1 MFDKDKYRSE
11 ISRYRVFLD
20 IEKGLSGNTL
30 SSYTGELDKFER
42 FLEKRGLN
50 YLKITEEDILEF
62 VKEESRKGQAAST
75 QSHMISVLR
84 SFYKYLVID
93 EKVEK
98 NPAAGISFPKKWKGI
113 PKYLTKS
120 EVVDLINAP
129 DMSKKTGVRDRAI
142 LELMYATGLRI
153 SETIGLKFENIFLED
168 NFIRVMGKGS
178 RERIVPFNNKAGEEL
193 VRYLN
198 ESRPKLIK
206 DKTSEF
212 IFINKNGGPLSR
224 QGLWKVIR
232 GYGLKVGI
240 SGVLT
245 PHMLRHSFAT
255 HLLEQGADLRSIQ
268 MMLGHSNIST
278 TEIYT
283 FVAKERVKKI
293 YDKLHPRSDDEG

>member
-1 MFDKDKYRSE
+1 MFDKDKFSSE
-11 ISRYRVFLD
+11 TSRYRVFLD

-30 SSYTGELDKFER
+30 SSYIGEMDKFER
-42 FLEKRGLN
+42 FLEKRSLN

-62 VKEESRKGQAAST
+62 IKEESRKGQTAAT
-75 QSHMISVLR
+75 QAHVISVLR
-84 SFYKYLVID
+84 SFYKYLIID
-93 EKVEK
+93 EKVDV
-98 NPAAGISFPKKWKGI
+98 NPAASISFPKKWKSI
-113 PKYLTKS
+113 PKYLTKD

-178 RERIVPFNNKAGEEL
+178 KERIVPFNDRAGEEL

-198 ESRPKLIK
+198 EARPNLVK
-206 DKTSEF
+206 DEKSDF
-212 IFINKNGGPLSR
+212 VFINKNGGSLSR
-224 QGLWKVIR
+224 QGLWKIIK
-232 GYGLKVGI
+232 GYGIKIGM
-240 SGVLT
+240 SGSLT

-293 YDKLHPRSDDEG
+293 YDKLHPRSDEEG

>member
-1 MFDKDKYRSE
+1 MFDKNKFSSE
-11 ISRYRVFLD
+11 MNRFRVYLD
-20 IEKGLSGNTL
+20 IEKGLSRNTL
-30 SSYTGELDKFER
+30 NSYTTEMEKFEK
-42 FLEKRGLN
+42 FLEKYNLN
-50 YLKITEEDILEF
+50 YLEVNEENILEF
-62 VKEESRKGQAAST
+62 VKAESRKGQSAST
-75 QSHMISVLR
+75 QSHIISVLR
-84 SFYKYLVID
+84 SFYKYLIID
-93 EKVEK
+93 EKVDI
-98 NPAAGISFPKKWKGI
+98 NPATEISFPKKWKSI

-129 DMSKKTGVRDRAI
+129 DMEKKTGIRDRAI

-153 SETIGLKFENIFLED
+153 SETIGLKFENIFLDD
-168 NFIRVMGKGS
+168 NFLRVMGKGS
-178 RERIVPFNNKAGEEL
+178 RERIVPFNSKAREEM

-198 ESRPKLIK
+198 EARPKLIK
-206 DKTSEF
+206 DNVSDY
-212 IFINKNGGPLSR
+212 IFINKNGGSLSR

-232 GYGLKVGI
+232 GYGVKVGI
-240 SGVLT
+240 SNVLT

-293 YDKLHPRSDDEG
+293 YDKLHPRSDEED

>member
-1 MFDKDKYRSE
+1 MFDKNKFSSE
-11 ISRYRVFLD
+11 MNRFRVYLD
-20 IEKGLSGNTL
+20 IEKGLSRNTL
-30 SSYTGELDKFER
+30 NSYTMEMEKFGKY
-42 FLEKRGLN
+42 LKKYNLN
-50 YLKITEEDILEF
+50 YLEVNEENILEF
-62 VKEESRKGQAAST
+62 VKAESRKGQSAST
-75 QSHMISVLR
+75 QSHIISVLR
-84 SFYKYLVID
+84 SFYKYLIID
-93 EKVEK
+93 EKVDI
-98 NPAAGISFPKKWKGI
+98 NPATEISFPKKWKSI

-129 DMSKKTGVRDRAI
+129 DMEKKTGIRDRAI

-153 SETIGLKFENIFLED
+153 SETIGLKFENIFLDD
-168 NFIRVMGKGS
+168 NFLRVMGKGS
-178 RERIVPFNNKAGEEL
+178 RERIVPFNSKAREEL

-198 ESRPKLIK
+198 EARPKLIK
-206 DKTSEF
+206 DNVSDF
-212 IFINKNGGPLSR
+212 IFINKNGGSLSR

-232 GYGLKVGI
+232 GYGVKVGI
-240 SGVLT
+240 SNVLT

-293 YDKLHPRSDDEG
+293 YDKLHPRSDEED

>member
-1 MFDKDKYRSE
+1 MFDKEKFRRE
-11 ISRYRVFLD
+11 INRYRVFLD
-20 IEKGLSGNTL
+20 IEKGLSENTL
-30 SSYTGELDKFER
+30 SSYAVEMDKFER
-42 FLEKRGLN
+42 FLDIKRLD
-50 YLKITEEDILEF
+50 YLAVTEGDILDF
-62 VKEESRKGQAAST
+62 VKSESRKGQSPAT
-75 QSHMISVLR
+75 QSHLISVLR
-84 SFYKYLVID
+84 SFYKYLIVD
-93 EKVEK
+93 EKIDI
-98 NPAAGISFPKKWKGI
+98 NPATGISFPKKWKSI
-113 PKYLTKS
+113 PKYLTKG

-129 DMSKKTGVRDRAI
+129 DMDKKTGIRDRAI

-168 NFIRVMGKGS
+168 NFLRVMGKGS
-178 RERIVPFNNKAGEEL
+178 RERIVPFNCKAREEV

-206 DKTSEF
+206 DKISDF
-212 IFINKNGGPLSR
+212 IFINKNGGSLSR
-224 QGLWKVIR
+224 QGLWKVIK
-232 GYGLKVGI
+232 GYGVKVGI
-240 SGVLT
+240 SNVLT

-293 YDKLHPRSDDEG
+293 YDKLHPRSDEED